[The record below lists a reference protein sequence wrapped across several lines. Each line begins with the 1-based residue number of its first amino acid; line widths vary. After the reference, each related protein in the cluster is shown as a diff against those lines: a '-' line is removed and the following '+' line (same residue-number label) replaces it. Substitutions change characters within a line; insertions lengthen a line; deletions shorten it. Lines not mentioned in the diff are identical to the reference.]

1 MAGGIWELL
10 GALGPVF
17 ALIALGYGLH
27 RYQIPGGDFWSGAER
42 LTYFV
47 LFPALLLSRLA
58 ATPMSIAGLW
68 RLALAAGLL
77 TGAMSVLLLVLRRQL
92 ATNGPAFSSVY
103 QGAVRFN
110 TYLGLAAA
118 AALYGSEGLA
128 QAALLIGVLIPLVN
142 VLCVAV
148 LARHAGER
156 PTPLAGTLRALAR
169 NPLILA
175 CVGGI
180 LLSLSGIGPPPG
192 LAGMLDILARAALPL
207 GLLAVGAGLRPL
219 ASAQAWRPLLGAA
232 LLKLMVLPVL
242 AAAIAGLLTLGPP
255 ESQALVLFAALPSAP
270 SAYILARQMGG
281 DAELMAAII
290 TLQTG
295 LALVSLPLMLWLLA

>member
-92 ATNGPAFSSVY
+92 APMGP
-103 QGAVRFN
+103 
-110 TYLGLAAA
+110 
-118 AALYGSEGLA
+118 
-128 QAALLIGVLIPLVN
+128 P
-142 VLCVAV
+142 
-148 LARHAGER
+148 LARCTRARCASILTWAWLPPR
-156 PTPLAGTLRALAR
+156 PSMDL
-169 NPLILA
+169 
-175 CVGGI
+175 
-180 LLSLSGIGPPPG
+180 
-192 LAGMLDILARAALPL
+192 
-207 GLLAVGAGLRPL
+207 
-219 ASAQAWRPLLGAA
+219 QAWPRRPC
-232 LLKLMVLPVL
+232 
-242 AAAIAGLLTLGPP
+242 
-255 ESQALVLFAALPSAP
+255 
-270 SAYILARQMGG
+270 
-281 DAELMAAII
+281 
-290 TLQTG
+290 
-295 LALVSLPLMLWLLA
+295 